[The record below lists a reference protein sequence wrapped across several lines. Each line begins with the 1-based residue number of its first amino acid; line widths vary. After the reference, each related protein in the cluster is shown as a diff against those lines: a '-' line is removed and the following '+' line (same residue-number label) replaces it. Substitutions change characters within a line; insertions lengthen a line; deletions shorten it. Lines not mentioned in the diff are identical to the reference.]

1 MTFQG
6 QFHAR
11 FGGLLAIGATVVA
24 LGAGTGA
31 QAQSVFGSAGIITQ
45 RACNAASTA
54 TDCVVTSSKTT
65 NFVGGGMSSG
75 VAASF
80 SNAAKSG
87 ALEAA
92 FGTGYL
98 PQLRVASSSVGDT
111 RDGTTV
117 MAFRSFTYTGT
128 QDIDFALNGALHYVN
143 SGDTHPFVGGSD
155 QGNGY
160 GDGELNVILGLFS
173 IDVVAGLSPNTPGSD
188 LFGTPMGDPECDNG
202 AVAGASYN
210 AFGQGAGEHLA
221 TISLTQTCSGHAITL
236 HNGDQFVVA
245 AVMQAFSNRTG
256 FIDAM
261 HTFTVELDPEHTYLA
276 GTQTLV
282 DPGVL
287 AQSLNGAVPEPATWG
302 SMILGF
308 GAVGA
313 MIRGRRR
320 RALAAA

>member
-6 QFHAR
+6 QFPAR
-11 FGGLLAIGATVVA
+11 LGGLLAAGAAVLA
-24 LGAGTGA
+24 LGAGTDA

-45 RACNAASTA
+45 RACNAVSAA
-54 TDCVVTSSKTT
+54 TDCIVTGAKTT
-65 NFVGGGMSSG
+65 NFLNGGMSSG

-87 ALEAA
+87 ALEAT
-92 FGTGYL
+92 FGAGYL
-98 PQLRVASSSVGDT
+98 PQLRVGSSSVGDT
-111 RDGTTV
+111 RDGATV

-143 SGDTHPFVGGSD
+143 SGDSQGFVGGTD
-155 QGNGY
+155 QGNAY
-160 GDGELNVILGLFS
+160 GEGELNVILGLFS
-173 IDVVAGLSPNTPGSD
+173 VNVLNGLSPGTPGGD
-188 LFGTPMGDPECDNG
+188 LFGTVMGDPECDNG
-202 AVAGASYN
+202 AAAGGGYN
-210 AFGQGAGEHLA
+210 SLGQGAGEHFA
-221 TISLTQTCSGHAITL
+221 TISLTQTCSGGAITL
-236 HNGDQFVVA
+236 HHGDQFVVA

-287 AQSLNGAVPEPATWG
+287 GRSLNGAVPEPATWG
-302 SMILGF
+302 LMTLGF
-308 GAVGA
+308 GAVGG
-313 MIRGRRR
+313 MVRSRRR
-320 RALAAA
+320 RGLAAA